1 MAKLVEISQ
10 YAFENIQ
17 HDAGVLLKGYD
28 IANPTTVTEDMIV
41 TATNGGFN
49 IQVSDEFTDYGE
61 DVDNVPADLMELKY
75 LTKRTVTASTSAYEL
90 TPRVVNLALAASDVS
105 GDPIYTKTTDETIAT
120 GKTYYTRSGTQGSYT
135 YTAVTTPAAAD
146 IDTYYEKID
155 TGSIVTPRDTLKLSD
170 FTGLAWLGRV
180 GKGDWKTVVTLD
192 NCLNT
197 GGFSLQTTKD
207 GKGTFPLTFTAHRT
221 MKDPKKVPFKFY
233 KIEYPED

>member
-1 MAKLVEISQ
+1 MATLVEISQ

-17 HDAGVLLKGYD
+17 HDAGVLLTGYD
-28 IANPTTVTEDMIV
+28 ITSPTTVTEDMIV

-90 TPRVVNLALAASDVS
+90 TPRVVNLALAASDIS
-105 GDPIYTKTTDETIAT
+105 GSPIYTKTTDTAITT
-120 GKTYYTRSGTQGSYT
+120 GKTYYTRSSSQDSYT
-135 YTAVTTPAAAD
+135 YTAVTTPAVAD

-155 TGSIVTPRDTLKLSD
+155 SGSIVTPRDTLKLSD
-170 FTGLAWLGRV
+170 FKGLAWLGRV
-180 GKGDWKTVVTLD
+180 GKGDWKTVVILD

-197 GGFSLQTTKD
+197 GGFSLQTTKN
-207 GKGTFPLTFTAHRT
+207 GKGSFPLTFTAHRS
-221 MKDPKKVPFKFY
+221 MKDPKTVPFKFY